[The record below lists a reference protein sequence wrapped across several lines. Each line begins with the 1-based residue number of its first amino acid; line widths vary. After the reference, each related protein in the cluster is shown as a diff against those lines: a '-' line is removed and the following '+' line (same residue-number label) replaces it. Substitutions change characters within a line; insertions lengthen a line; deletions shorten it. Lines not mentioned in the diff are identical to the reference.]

1 MAEVQVVS
9 HAEKEEEELL
19 LGGMLE
25 ALELEVVEELKHNPG
40 LLVLLSLI
48 HVVESSG
55 MVVVVVLDDLGLS

>member
-1 MAEVQVVS
+1 MS

-25 ALELEVVEELKHNPG
+25 ALELEMVEELKQNPG

-55 MVVVVVLDDLGLS
+55 LGVVLDDLGLS

>member
-1 MAEVQVVS
+1 MS

-25 ALELEVVEELKHNPG
+25 ALELEMVEELKQNPG
-40 LLVLLSLI
+40 LLSLI

-55 MVVVVVLDDLGLS
+55 MVVVLDDLGLS